1 MINQILLKTFCT
13 LVEIGHFTRTA
24 ERLAMTQSG
33 VSQHIKKLEQQLKTP
48 LLIRDGKSFSLTNAG
63 EQLYH
68 QGSELL
74 KSSYDLER
82 LIRHDEPHEG
92 IVKFSSPGSI
102 GLRLYPF
109 LLDHQTSHQNL
120 IIDYTFAPNKDI
132 ERALAERKIDLG
144 LLTDLT
150 KVSNLNSK
158 KIAVEPLVLITPKNV
173 DSVAWQQL
181 IKLGFI
187 AHPDAAHHGR
197 LLLSENFSEFEHVEQ
212 FVHKGFSNQISLILE
227 PVSRGLGF
235 TVLPLHAAKAFY
247 PQDLLKIHHLNNPV
261 SESLYLCC
269 NRQVIKPARIEYIE
283 ACITSYLA
291 N

>member
-1 MINQILLKTFCT
+1 MINQPLLKTFCT

-33 VSQHIKKLEQQLKTP
+33 VSQHIKKLEQQLETP
-48 LLIRDGKSFSLTNAG
+48 LLIREGKSFSLTSAG
-63 EQLYH
+63 EQLYR
-68 QGSELL
+68 QGNQLL
-74 KSSYDLER
+74 KSSDDLER
-82 LIRHDEPHEG
+82 LIKHDEPHDG

-109 LLDHQTSHQNL
+109 LLNYQLSHPNL
-120 IIDYTFAPNKDI
+120 IIDYTFAPNKNI
-132 ERALAERKIDLG
+132 EQALAERKIDLG

-150 KVSNLNSK
+150 RVSNLNSK
-158 KIAVEPLVLITPKNV
+158 KIAVEPLVLITPKCV
-173 DSVAWQQL
+173 ASVEWKQL
-181 IKLGFI
+181 VELGFI
-187 AHPDAAHHGR
+187 AHPDAEHHGR

-247 PQDLLKIHHLNNPV
+247 QQDLLKIHHLNNPV

>member
-1 MINQILLKTFCT
+1 M
-13 LVEIGHFTRTA
+13 
-24 ERLAMTQSG
+24 
-33 VSQHIKKLEQQLKTP
+33 
-48 LLIRDGKSFSLTNAG
+48 
-63 EQLYH
+63 
-68 QGSELL
+68 
-74 KSSYDLER
+74 
-82 LIRHDEPHEG
+82 
-92 IVKFSSPGSI
+92 
-102 GLRLYPF
+102 RLYPF
-109 LLDHQTSHQNL
+109 LLGHQISHPNL

-132 ERALAERKIDLG
+132 EQALTERKIDLG

-158 KIAVEPLVLITPKNV
+158 KIAVEPLVLVTQKNV
-173 DSVAWQQL
+173 ASVEWQQL
-181 IKLGFI
+181 LELGFI

-247 PQDLLKIHHLNNPV
+247 QQDLLQIHYLNKPI
-261 SESLYLCC
+261 SEDLYLCF
-269 NRQVIKPARIEYIE
+269 NRQVIKPARVEYIE

>member
-13 LVEIGHFTRTA
+13 LVEVGHFTHTA

-48 LLIRDGKSFSLTNAG
+48 LLIRSGKSFSLTNAG

-74 KSSYDLER
+74 KSSADLER
-82 LIRHDEPHEG
+82 LIKHDEPHDG
-92 IVKFSSPGSI
+92 TIKIASPGSI

-109 LLDHQTSHQNL
+109 LLDRQISHPNL

-132 ERALAERKIDLG
+132 EQRLAERKIDLG
-144 LLTDLT
+144 LLTDVT
-150 KVSNLNSK
+150 KVSNLISK
-158 KIAVEPLVLITPKNV
+158 KIAVEPLVLVTPKNV
-173 DSVAWQQL
+173 ASVEWQQL
-181 IKLGFI
+181 LELGFI
-187 AHPDAAHHGR
+187 GHPDAAHHGR

-212 FVHKGFSNQISLILE
+212 FVHKGFSNQISLLLE

-235 TVLPLHAAKAFY
+235 TVLPLHAAKAFF
-247 PQDLLKIHHLNNPV
+247 QQNLLQIHHLNKPV
-261 SESLYLCC
+261 SEDLYLCF
-269 NRQVIKPARIEYIE
+269 NRQVIKPARVQYIE